1 VLKKI
6 IIFEQKSKIMDKE
19 IRNLE
24 PKLLWNHF
32 ADINAIPRPSKKEGK
47 AIQYL
52 KEFGEKL
59 GLPTYVDKVGNV
71 IISKPATK
79 GKEKCIPVILQGHI
93 DMVAQKNE
101 GVDFDFETQG
111 INMIID
117 GDWVKAKGTT
127 LGADNGIGVAAAM
140 AILSSKDVKHG
151 PLEVLVTMDEETGM
165 TGAKALEAGK
175 MNGKIMLN
183 LDSEDENEL
192 TIGCAGG
199 VDVSIIGNYEEKK
212 VKKGFLAYKVSVK
225 GLKGGHSGMEIH
237 LGRGNANKI
246 MNRILFRLEEEVGI
260 GISYIDGGGLRNAIP
275 RESNSLILV
284 KKKRLDSFLEVLEE
298 EYSNLKAEYK
308 TTDPELVI
316 SWEEAELPERM
327 MKSFFMRDMLSAVYS
342 SPNGIYRMSPDVQG
356 LVQTSNNLARVL
368 VQGGTVEIRN
378 LTRGSVD
385 SEKMDLANAIKASY
399 IRYGAEVSMTGAY
412 PGWAPDPNA
421 PINSVMANLFEK
433 EFGKKPHITACHAGL
448 ECGIIRNN
456 YPDVDMISFGPNIRG
471 PHSPDE
477 KVQISSVNR
486 FWVFLKNT
494 LANIP
499 EA

>member
-1 VLKKI
+1 
-6 IIFEQKSKIMDKE
+6 MDNE

-24 PKLLWNHF
+24 PKVLWNHF
-32 ADINAIPRPSKKEGK
+32 ADINAIPRPSKREGK
-47 AIQYL
+47 AIQFL

-59 GLPTYVDKVGNV
+59 GLPTYVDQVGNV
-71 IISKPATK
+71 IISKPATP
-79 GKEKCIPVILQGHI
+79 GKENCIPVILQGHI

-101 GVDFDFETQG
+101 GVDFDFDTQG
-111 INMIID
+111 INMYID

-140 AILSSKDVKHG
+140 SILSSDDVEHG
-151 PLEVLVTMDEETGM
+151 PLEVLITMDEETGM
-165 TGAKALEAGK
+165 TGAKALEGGK

-199 VDVSIIGNYEEKK
+199 VDVTITGNYAEKK
-212 VKKGFLAYKVSVK
+212 VKKGHQALKITVR
-225 GLKGGHSGMEIH
+225 GLRGGHSGMDIH

-246 MNRILFRLEEEVGI
+246 MNRILFKLDEELGI
-260 GISYIDGGGLRNAIP
+260 GIAAINGGGLRNAIP
-275 RESNSLILV
+275 RESSSIVLV
-284 KKKRLDSFLEVLEE
+284 KDKKYISFKELLEE
-298 EYSNLKAEYK
+298 EIENLKFEYR
-308 TTDPELVI
+308 TTDPELTILV
-316 SWEEAELPERM
+316 EETELPERM
-327 MKSFFMRDMLSAVYS
+327 MKSFFMRDLLSAVYS
-342 SPNGIYRMSPDVQG
+342 NPNGIYRMSPDVPG

-368 VQGGTVEIRN
+368 VEGGSVQISN
-378 LTRGSVD
+378 LTRSSVD

-399 IRYGAEVSMTGAY
+399 IRYGADVSMTGAY

-421 PINSVMANLFEK
+421 AINTVMADLFRK
-433 EFGKKPHITACHAGL
+433 EYGKDPNITACHAGL

-477 KVQISSVNR
+477 KVQISSVCR
-486 FWVFLKNT
+486 FYTFLKNT

-499 EA
+499 QV

>member
-1 VLKKI
+1 
-6 IIFEQKSKIMDKE
+6 MDKD
-19 IRNLE
+19 IRKLE
-24 PKLLWNHF
+24 PQVLWNHF

-47 AIQYL
+47 AIEYL
-52 KEFGEKL
+52 KAFGEKL

-71 IISKPATK
+71 IISKPATP

-101 GVDFDFETQG
+101 DVDFDFENQG
-111 INMIID
+111 IEMYID
-117 GDWVKAKGTT
+117 GDWVKAEGTT

-140 AILSSKDVKHG
+140 SVLSSTDVEHG
-151 PLEVLVTMDEETGM
+151 PLEVLITMDEETGM

-175 MNGKIMLN
+175 MKGKIMLN

-199 VDVSIIGNYEEKK
+199 IDVSITGNYEEKK
-212 VKKGFLAYKVSVK
+212 VKKGFKAYNLVIK
-225 GLKGGHSGMEIH
+225 GLKGGHSGMDIH
-237 LGRGNANKI
+237 IGRGNANKI

-260 GISYIDGGGLRNAIP
+260 GIAGIEGGGLRNAIP
-275 RESNSLILV
+275 RESKSLVLV
-284 KKKRLDSFLEVLEE
+284 RKKRIESFLEILEE
-298 EYSNLKAEYK
+298 ERENLKFEYK
-308 TTDPELVI
+308 TTDPDLLI
-316 SWEEAELPERM
+316 QWEEAEVPERM
-327 MKSFFMRDMLSAVYS
+327 MKSFFMRDLLSAVYS
-342 SPNGIYRMSPDVQG
+342 NPNGIYRMSPDVVG
-356 LVQTSNNLARVL
+356 LVQTSNNLASVW

-378 LTRGSVD
+378 LTRSSVD
-385 SEKMDLANAIKASY
+385 SEKMDLANAIKSAY
-399 IRYGAEVSMTGAY
+399 IRYGAEVTMTGSY
-412 PGWAPDPNA
+412 PGWAPDPTA
-421 PINSVMANLFEK
+421 AINKVMADLFEK
-433 EFGKKPHITACHAGL
+433 EYGKKAHITACHAGL

-477 KVQISSVNR
+477 KVQISSVGR

>member
-1 VLKKI
+1 
-6 IIFEQKSKIMDKE
+6 MNDK

-24 PKLLWNHF
+24 PKVLWNHF
-32 ADINAIPRPSKKEGK
+32 ADINAIPRPSKKEEK
-47 AIQYL
+47 AVQFL

-59 GLPTYVDKVGNV
+59 GLPTYRDKVGNV
-71 IISKPATK
+71 IISKPATV

-101 GVDFDFETQG
+101 GVDFDFEKEG
-111 INMIID
+111 IKMLID
-117 GDWVKAKGTT
+117 GDWVKADGTT

-140 AILSSKDVKHG
+140 SVLSSNDIAHG
-151 PLEVLVTMDEETGM
+151 PLEVLITMDEETGM

-199 VDVSIIGNYEEKK
+199 IDVSITGNYEEKK
-212 VKKGFLAYKVSVK
+212 VKKDHIAYKIVVK

-246 MNRILFRLEEEVGI
+246 MNRILFDLEEEVGI
-260 GISYIDGGGLRNAIP
+260 GISYINGGGLRNAIP
-275 RESNSLILV
+275 RESKSLIVV
-284 KKKRLDSFLEVLEE
+284 KKRDEDLMLKCFNELKAHLMFEYKVTDPDLEVYLEDE
-298 EYSNLKAEYK
+298 
-308 TTDPELVI
+308 
-316 SWEEAELPERM
+316 ELPERI
-327 MKSFFMRDMLSAVYS
+327 MKSFFMRDLLSAIYS
-342 SPNGIYRMSPDVQG
+342 NPNGIYRMSPDVAG
-356 LVQTSNNLARVL
+356 LVQTSNNLARVF
-368 VQGGTVEIRN
+368 VEGGNVEINN
-378 LTRGSVD
+378 LTRSSVD

-399 IRYGAEVSMTGAY
+399 IRYGADVSMTGSY

-421 PINSVMANLFEK
+421 AINRIMADLFEK
-433 EFGKKPHITACHAGL
+433 EYGKKAHITACHAGL

-494 LANIP
+494 LENIP

>member
-1 VLKKI
+1 MEDKI
-6 IIFEQKSKIMDKE
+6 S
-19 IRNLE
+19 NLE
-24 PKLLWNHF
+24 PKVLWNHF
-32 ADINAIPRPSKKEGK
+32 ADINAIPRPSKKEEK
-47 AIQYL
+47 AIQFL

-59 GLPTYVDKVGNV
+59 GLTTYVDKVGNV

-101 GVDFDFETQG
+101 GVDFDFEREG
-111 INMIID
+111 IKMVID
-117 GDWVKAKGTT
+117 GDWVKADGTT

-140 AILSSKDVKHG
+140 SVLSSDDIAHG

-175 MNGKIMLN
+175 MKGKIMLN

-199 VDVSIIGNYEEKK
+199 IDVSITGNYEEKK
-212 VKKGFLAYKVSVK
+212 VKKSHLAYKITLK

-246 MNRILFRLEEEVGI
+246 MNRILFNLDEEIGI
-260 GISYIDGGGLRNAIP
+260 GISYINGGGLRNAIP
-275 RESNSLILV
+275 RESKSLIVIKENDEDLMLKYFNEMV
-284 KKKRLDSFLEVLEE
+284 SQLKLEYKVTDPDMEIFIEE
-298 EYSNLKAEYK
+298 E
-308 TTDPELVI
+308 
-316 SWEEAELPERM
+316 ELPARI
-327 MKSFFMRDMLSAVYS
+327 MKSFFMRDLLSAIYS
-342 SPNGIYRMSPDVQG
+342 NPNGIYRMSPDVAG
-356 LVQTSNNLARVL
+356 LVQTSNNLARVF
-368 VQGGTVEIRN
+368 VEGGTVEINN
-378 LTRGSVD
+378 LTRSSVD

-399 IRYGAEVSMTGAY
+399 IRYGADISMTGSY

-421 PINSVMANLFEK
+421 GINKVMSDLFEK
-433 EFGKKPHITACHAGL
+433 EYGKKPLITACHAGL
-448 ECGIIRNN
+448 ECGIIKNN

-486 FWVFLKNT
+486 FWIFLKNT
-494 LANIP
+494 LENIP
-499 EA
+499 EV